1 MVLKLSHQGDDD
13 GAVQQLPRHARIG
26 AGRVDDNGRPRL
38 RRARR
43 ALAGSATTALAALV
57 RQLVRP
63 WCARSRRLKTVAD
76 RATTLVY
83 VAAQPEARLRFGLAV
98 GRRWQGAV
106 WATLPSARGGAACM
120 LPGGALPLEP
130 CQVGPSHWGGLP
142 LRPRHWS
149 LAAPKVLHQ
158 KRRRSLCSESR
169 APQAAGAA
177 SCGTT
182 RRPAHPGAPPTAQH
196 ARPARST
203 EARSTEQPPR
213 SPLEQRSSTPR
224 GGTCVMST

>member
-63 WCARSRRLKTVAD
+63 WCERSRRLKTVAD

-83 VAAQPEARLRFGLAV
+83 VAAQPEARLLFGLTV

-130 CQVGPSHWGGLP
+130 CQVGPSHWGGCHWGLATGA
-142 LRPRHWS
+142 LRRRRCCTRSEDAVCARRAVRPRQPGQRA
-149 LAAPKVLHQ
+149 AAP
-158 KRRRSLCSESR
+158 
-169 APQAAGAA
+169 
-177 SCGTT
+177 
-182 RRPAHPGAPPTAQH
+182 PGAPLTQAPRPRLNTPGRH
-196 ARPARST
+196 ARPRRAARSS
-203 EARSTEQPPR
+203 R
-213 SPLEQRSSTPR
+213 R
-224 GGTCVMST
+224 GRR